1 MKPERSAMQDMIFIG
16 VTLVFFVATA
26 FAIVAMEKI

>member
-1 MKPERSAMQDMIFIG
+1 MYDLIFVG

-26 FAIVAMEKI
+26 MVIVAMGKI